1 MTHISE
7 ADGSG
12 SALGSSAFATA
23 LFGTFERLVS
33 PGITD
38 PDARAPQRRVIA
50 GLVAGG
56 LAAALLLPFASL
68 GDFGMRGV
76 VLPAVV
82 AGACLALAGLL
93 ASSGRL
99 TLVLLLGI
107 AAATALVG
115 AVALAGGGLSSPVL
129 FLLLLAPIE
138 AAIAG
143 RRQLAASAAGM
154 SCLAL
159 GAVAMAQWLGL
170 ASAHGL
176 AFDGT
181 LTAGLGLLYGGLQ
194 TLRLW
199 RSRARIQVA
208 RSLEGTEER
217 LIENSLS
224 EAVLRFSA
232 EGRLLSA
239 SAAAS
244 GLFESQAPP
253 LSDKAI
259 FHAIHVTDRVR
270 YLKAF
275 GDLRGGAES
284 VSVEVRVQVAAGQAQ
299 RFRDVAFKLMAVRDG
314 AGQLHAILAIARD
327 VTAERALTAELTR
340 ALAAAEQGSDAKS
353 HFLAAVS
360 HELRTPLNAIIG
372 FSDVLHQELFGG
384 FEDPRQKEY
393 VGLIRQSGE
402 HLLSVVNGLLDIS
415 KIEAGRYEI
424 ETERFDVARALRA
437 ATDVI
442 RPQAE
447 RKGLKLEAL
456 VSPNLPEVVAD
467 RRACHQIL
475 LNLLANAVKFTDTGA
490 VTLRAEARGGMLVLS
505 VTDTGIGIAQKDLPR
520 LGQPFTQ
527 LSQGIARRYQ
537 GTGLGLSLVKGLAAL
552 HRGTMEIASELGR
565 GTTVTVRIPLDS
577 MAAIAEAET
586 SRNKIVALTDACKET
601 EAHSEKDRQNRR
613 TA

>member
-7 ADGSG
+7 ADGSASG
-12 SALGSSAFATA
+12 LDSSTFATA
-23 LFGTFERLVS
+23 LSGTFERLVS
-33 PGITD
+33 PRID
-38 PDARAPQRRVIA
+38 EPDERARQRRALA
-50 GLVAGG
+50 GLVSVG
-56 LAAALLLPFASL
+56 LAAALVLPFASL
-68 GDFGMRGV
+68 GDIGMRGV
-76 VLPAVV
+76 ALPAVV

-99 TLVLLLGI
+99 TLVLLLAI
-107 AAATALVG
+107 AGATALVG

-138 AAIAG
+138 AALAG
-143 RRQLAASAAGM
+143 RRQLAASATGIA
-154 SCLAL
+154 CLAL
-159 GAVAMAQWLGL
+159 GAVALAQWLGL
-170 ASAHGL
+170 ASTQSF
-176 AFDGT
+176 AFDGA
-181 LTAGLGLLYGGLQ
+181 LTAGLCLLYGAWQ
-194 TLRLW
+194 ALRLW
-199 RSRARIQVA
+199 RSREKTVVA
-208 RSLEGTEER
+208 RGLQETEAL
-217 LIENSLS
+217 LIENGLC
-224 EAVLRFSA
+224 EAVLRFSP
-232 EGRLLSA
+232 EGGLLSA
-239 SAAAS
+239 SAAAA
-244 GLFESQAPP
+244 GLFETSVPP

-275 GDLRGGAES
+275 GDLRGGADA
-284 VSVEVRVQVAAGQAQ
+284 VVVEVKVQSAASQAQ
-299 RFRDVAFKLMAVRDG
+299 HFRDVSFKFMSVRDG

-384 FEDPRQKEY
+384 FDDPRQKEY

-424 ETERFDVARALRA
+424 EVERFDVPRALRA

-447 RKGLKLEAL
+447 RKGLTLDA
-456 VSPNLPEVVAD
+456 VVAPNLPEVIAD

-475 LNLLANAVKFTDTGA
+475 LNLLANAVKFTDAGT
-490 VTLRAEARGGMLVLS
+490 VTLRAEARGGMLVLA

-565 GTTVTVRIPLDS
+565 GTTVTVRLPLDS
-577 MAAIAEAET
+577 MAAIAEAES

-601 EAHSEKDRQNRR
+601 ETHPEKDRSGRR